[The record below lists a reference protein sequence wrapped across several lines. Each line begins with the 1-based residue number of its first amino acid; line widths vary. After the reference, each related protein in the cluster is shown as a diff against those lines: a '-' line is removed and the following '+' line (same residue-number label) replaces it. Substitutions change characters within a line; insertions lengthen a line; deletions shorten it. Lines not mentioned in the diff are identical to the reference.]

1 MKKELPR
8 VYLILLLTQLF
19 FWGFFYLFMQNFS

>member
-8 VYLILLLTQLF
+8 VYLILLLKQLF